1 MVKVLIKKL
10 DPTVEL
16 PAYKTLGASGMDLIA
31 FIKDPIKIKP
41 KTSYLVPTGISVA
54 FSQEYEIQI
63 RPRSGLAA
71 KKNISILN
79 TPGTIDSDYRGEI
92 KVILFNHSNENFTI
106 NNGDRIAQMVLTP
119 IIKMELEET
128 NNLPEINKGGEWF
141 RLNRKMKVDLNKS
154 QIERFSRQ
162 LVLKN
167 IGANGQ
173 KKILSTKILVVG
185 VGGLG
190 CPAAESL
197 VRAGIGTIGLI
208 DNDIVNLSNIH
219 RQSLFNSKDIKKS
232 KVSVAAKKLKEIN
245 PNTKIK
251 TYKSRLTKNN
261 IENIIK
267 NYEIII
273 DGSDNFKTKFLINDY
288 CIKLKK
294 KLITGAI
301 SKFDGHVFTFDF
313 RDKKTASLKSF
324 YQENEISDD
333 IFNCEFDG
341 VLGTTA
347 SIVGT
352 TQANEALK
360 MIMNIG
366 QSLKNQILIIDL
378 LNLNFRKV
386 KFKKK

>member
-1 MVKVLIKKL
+1 
-10 DPTVEL
+10 
-16 PAYKTLGASGMDLIA
+16 
-31 FIKDPIKIKP
+31 
-41 KTSYLVPTGISVA
+41 
-54 FSQEYEIQI
+54 
-63 RPRSGLAA
+63 
-71 KKNISILN
+71 
-79 TPGTIDSDYRGEI
+79 
-92 KVILFNHSNENFTI
+92 
-106 NNGDRIAQMVLTP
+106 
-119 IIKMELEET
+119 
-128 NNLPEINKGGEWF
+128 
-141 RLNRKMKVDLNKS
+141 MKVNLNKS

-173 KKILSTKILVVG
+173 KKILSTKILIVG

-190 CPAAESL
+190 CPAAENL

-219 RQSLFNSKDIKKS
+219 RQSLFSSKDIKKS
-232 KVSVAAKKLKEIN
+232 KVSVAAKKLREIN
-245 PNTKIK
+245 PYTKIK
-251 TYKSRLTKNN
+251 IYKSRLTKNN
-261 IENIIK
+261 IKNIIK

-294 KLITGAI
+294 RLITGAI

-313 RDKKTASLKSF
+313 RDKKTASLKNF
-324 YQENEISDD
+324 YQEKKISDD

-360 MIMNIG
+360 MIMKIG
-366 QSLKNQILIIDL
+366 QNLKNQILIIDL